1 MDDKVYSFTQKI
13 IAQVVDEQDKYLKDV
28 IVKYAQEQSKK
39 LGERIEILFIDKTV
53 ADEIISLGIM
63 EYMKIKNND

>member
-1 MDDKVYSFTQKI
+1 MDDKVFSFTQKI

-39 LGERIEILFIDKTV
+39 LGERIEVLFIDKCV
-53 ADEIISLGIM
+53 ADEIITLGIR
-63 EYMKIKNND
+63 EYMKIKEE

>member
-28 IVKYAQEQSKK
+28 IIKYAQEQAKK
-39 LGERIEILFIDKTV
+39 LGEQIEVLFIDKAV
-53 ADEIISLGIM
+53 ADEIISLGIR
-63 EYMKIKNND
+63 EYMKFKNIN